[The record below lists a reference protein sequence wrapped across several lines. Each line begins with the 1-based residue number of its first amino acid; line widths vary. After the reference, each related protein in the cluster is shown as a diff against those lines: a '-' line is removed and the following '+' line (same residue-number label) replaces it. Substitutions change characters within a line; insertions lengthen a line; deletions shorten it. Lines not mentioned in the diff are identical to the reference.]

1 MSKFTLTPQEFLKL
15 RAGGVKMAPRTNGE
29 APATPPT
36 TEQIL
41 ADLVRAVG
49 RLADMKPPEV
59 EVSVDAPRVTVA
71 APSVTVNAPASPRH
85 WVFKHK
91 LNNHGDVIET
101 TAEAKD

>member
-59 EVSVDAPRVTVA
+59 EVSVDAP
-71 APSVTVNAPASPRH
+71 SVTVNAPASPRH